1 MELRQLQYFLA
12 VAEDLNFSRAAE
24 RLRMTQPPLS
34 LQIQNLEKELGFPL
48 FNRNHRLVELTA
60 AGQLFAGEI
69 RKLFDHLHRAIEHSG
84 SVHRGEKGTLTIGFV
99 GSATYDI
106 LPRVL
111 REFRT
116 LHPDVLVHL
125 LELSTPAQLAAL
137 HEGEIDIGV
146 LRPPVQDGQLCT
158 EIVSAVPCVLA
169 VPNQHLLAQQ
179 HPVALT
185 DLTLYPFV
193 MLSRKTWAGLYD
205 EIVTVCNPIIQQEA
219 FEFQTVIGLVAAGL
233 GIAVVPQSAVNLH
246 TKDVVYI
253 DMPDQLPVASM
264 GISWRRKDASPLVQA
279 FISIAR
285 KDISNMS

>member
-12 VAEDLNFSRAAE
+12 VSEELNFSRAAE

-48 FNRNHRLVELTA
+48 FHRNHRLVELTP
-60 AGQLFAGEI
+60 AGQLFADEI
-69 RKLFDHLHRAIEHSG
+69 RKLFDHLHRAIDNSG

-116 LHPDVLVHL
+116 LYPDVVVHL
-125 LELSTPAQLAAL
+125 LELSTPAQLKAL
-137 HEGEIDIGV
+137 HEEEIDIGV
-146 LRPPVQDGQLCT
+146 LRPPVHDDNLCT
-158 EIVSAVPCVLA
+158 DIVSTVPCVLA
-169 VPNQHLLAQQ
+169 VPKQ
-179 HPVALT
+179 HPLADRPNVALA
-185 DLTLYPFV
+185 DLTIYPFV

-205 EIVTVCNPIIQQEA
+205 EIVVFCNPIIQQEA

-233 GIAVVPQSAVNLH
+233 GIAVVPQSAMNLH
-246 TKDVVYI
+246 TRDVVYL
-253 DMPDQLPVASM
+253 DMKDQLPVASM
-264 GISWRRKDASPLVQA
+264 GISWRRRDSSPLVKA
-279 FISIAR
+279 FVSIAWENV
-285 KDISNMS
+285 SS